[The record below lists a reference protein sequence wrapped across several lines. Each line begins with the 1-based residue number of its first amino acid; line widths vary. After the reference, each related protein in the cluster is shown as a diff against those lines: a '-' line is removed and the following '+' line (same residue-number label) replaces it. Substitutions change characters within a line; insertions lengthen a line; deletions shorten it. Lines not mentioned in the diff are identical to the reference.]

1 LNQISNQTEVAVFT
15 TAEIAHVLRVSNE
28 SVRREIRRGQLH
40 AMQIGRQYRSTA
52 DDLIAWLGANR
63 YNELFGHVQR
73 VDEKLATASF
83 GSKTK
88 GVTRNRAK
96 TTH

>member
-1 LNQISNQTEVAVFT
+1 MFCALATNLFVVKF
-15 TAEIAHVLRVSNE
+15 AEDNSMPCRLGGSIA
-28 SVRREIRRGQLH
+28 QLL
-40 AMQIGRQYRSTA
+40 M
-52 DDLIAWLGANR
+52 NR